1 MHNNTVV
8 MLTDIFNFMGLSCV
22 GEYINLLVLSAKR
35 VRLQNSDLALIYE
48 MWGYGE
54 HFKAGST

>member
-1 MHNNTVV
+1 
-8 MLTDIFNFMGLSCV
+8 MLTDIFDFMGLSCV

-54 HFKAGST
+54 HLKAGST